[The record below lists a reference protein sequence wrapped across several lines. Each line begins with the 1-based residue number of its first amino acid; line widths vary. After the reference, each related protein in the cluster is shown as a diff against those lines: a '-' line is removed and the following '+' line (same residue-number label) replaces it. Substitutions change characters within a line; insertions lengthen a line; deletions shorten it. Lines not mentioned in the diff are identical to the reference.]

1 MRYVNMDH
9 FYENQGMLT
18 TWIRNELGATI
29 IDVSRLSS
37 LTVKEIE
44 GFEQGYTSNSL
55 YDKCLKALIEY
66 ARETNQSF
74 TELMY
79 RLYDVKSR

>member
-1 MRYVNMDH
+1 MDH

-18 TWIRNELGATI
+18 TWIRNELGATVK
-29 IDVSRLSS
+29 DVSRLSS

-44 GFEQGYTSNSL
+44 DFEQGYTSNNE
-55 YDKCLKALIEY
+55 YDKCLRALIEY
-66 ARETNQSF
+66 AGETDQSF

>member
-9 FYENQGMLT
+9 FYENQGMLI

-29 IDVSRLSS
+29 ESISRLSM
-37 LTVKEIE
+37 LRVNEIE
-44 GFEQGYTSNSL
+44 EFEQGYTSNSA

-66 ARETNQSF
+66 ANETDQSF